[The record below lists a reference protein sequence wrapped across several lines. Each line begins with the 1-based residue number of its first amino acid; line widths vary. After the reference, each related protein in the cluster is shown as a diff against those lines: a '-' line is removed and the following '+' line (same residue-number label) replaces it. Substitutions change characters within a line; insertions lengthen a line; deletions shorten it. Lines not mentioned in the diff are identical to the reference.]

1 MIIRTTRKRRWE
13 EMEDD
18 YKEKLRKEF
27 EEEKNGYITEIKH
40 LKDTLEI
47 MDDIKAINSQQKE
60 KLRELFEAGI
70 IDQDLHI
77 VDKMD

>member
-1 MIIRTTRKRRWE
+1 MLIRTTRKRRWE

-18 YKEKLRKEF
+18 YRDKLRKEF
-27 EEEKNGYITEIKH
+27 EEEKNDYITEIKY

-47 MDDIKAINSQQKE
+47 MDYIKAINSQQKE
-60 KLRELFEAGI
+60 KLRESFEAGI